1 MPRVIFNI
9 CIFLANLLSGL
20 ETAFFKEFFVQRT
33 FYGFGVQILY
43 LKAYTIPYDLY
54 FLVRFYINR
63 VSVNVS
69 VESKANISDEIKSI
83 KKTTSLKISLYF
95 YISILI

>member
-9 CIFLANLLSGL
+9 CIFLANLLSNISGL

-43 LKAYTIPYDLY
+43 LKAYTIPYNLY
-54 FLVRFYINR
+54 FLVRLCIYR

-83 KKTTSLKISLYF
+83 KKTT
-95 YISILI
+95 ILR

>member
-1 MPRVIFNI
+1 M
-9 CIFLANLLSGL
+9 
-20 ETAFFKEFFVQRT
+20 QRT

-43 LKAYTIPYDLY
+43 LKAYTIPYSLY
-54 FLVRFYINR
+54 FLVRFCINR

-83 KKTTSLKISLYF
+83 KKTTSLKNIFVFLYF
-95 YISILI
+95 NLDITFIQ